1 MCVFAPSSNHKVL
14 LPLTTL
20 CLFHDCVLRRP
31 CHKWDQECLM
41 RTNRHC
47 RDNVTVFA
55 LASNFSSN
63 NVAKVVLYSIF
74 LLDKKDSSGG
84 RCKFAHLFDP
94 PVAVDQRSTR
104 TNVACCVRL
113 RFWKQARQVLP
124 SLLRLLHTT
133 SSCHKTHAYNAHQ
146 RTNHTPA
153 VLRKIVDV
161 EHVSSKRR
169 FTLASSKG
177 RQTHK
182 YITCSVNDSVDSRVL
197 HDSCNTQ
204 ARSRVRCGARVLSTH
219 VEGAGAGTS
228 TRTSRDTRSIL
239 EHWVSPGRSQP

>member
-104 TNVACCVRL
+104 TNVACCVRAATIL
-113 RFWKQARQVLP
+113 EASSPSTAFSASLAAHNIQLP
-124 SLLRLLHTT
+124 QNSRIQ
-133 SSCHKTHAYNAHQ
+133 CPPAHQ
-146 RTNHTPA
+146 PHPSRTPE
-153 VLRKIVDV
+153 D
-161 EHVSSKRR
+161 
-169 FTLASSKG
+169 
-177 RQTHK
+177 
-182 YITCSVNDSVDSRVL
+182 C
-197 HDSCNTQ
+197 
-204 ARSRVRCGARVLSTH
+204 
-219 VEGAGAGTS
+219 
-228 TRTSRDTRSIL
+228 
-239 EHWVSPGRSQP
+239 